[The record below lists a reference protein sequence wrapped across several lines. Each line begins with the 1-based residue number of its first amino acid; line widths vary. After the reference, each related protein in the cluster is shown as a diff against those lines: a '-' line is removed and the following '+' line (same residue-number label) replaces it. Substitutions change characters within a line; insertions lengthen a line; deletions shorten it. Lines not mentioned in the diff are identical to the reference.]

1 MRALQAIGMGLL
13 VVAIRAGEP
22 DLLPDPLGWL
32 LVLHGVR
39 RLPAGLAG
47 RGWLLLLGGLAL
59 LVSVPLWL
67 PATATAILR
76 ADPAL
81 QWAVNLPQLG
91 FLLLLARVLAA
102 RAGEHGD
109 RPAKGWWG
117 LVSTTVAV
125 AAVLPVV
132 VFGGGVTELESPAL
146 VMATLVLLTV
156 IVLCFSHS
164 GRTWLHDAGV
174 EPGTPQGRP
183 ST

>member
-22 DLLPDPLGWL
+22 DLLPDPVGWL

-39 RLPAGLAG
+39 RLPRDLPG
-47 RGWLLLLGGLAL
+47 REALLVLGGLAL

-67 PATATAILR
+67 PTTADAILR

-81 QWAVNLPQLG
+81 QWAANLPQLG
-91 FLLLLARVLAA
+91 FLLLLARVLAR

-109 RPAKGWWG
+109 RSAKGWWG
-117 LVSTTVAV
+117 VVSTVVAI
-125 AAVLPVV
+125 AALLPVV
-132 VFGGGVTELESPAL
+132 VFGGGVTTLESPAL
-146 VMATLVLLTV
+146 VMATLVLLTA

-164 GRTWLHDAGV
+164 GRRWIRDAGV

-183 ST
+183 SS